1 MKTEFSPTFEG
12 QLLVTTQ
19 QFSCK
24 NDILIPS
31 YYTTSV

>member
-19 QFSCK
+19 QFSGK
-24 NDILIPS
+24 NNNLIFL
-31 YYTTSV
+31 

>member
-24 NDILIPS
+24 NNILIFI
-31 YYTTSV
+31 